1 MEIILSE
8 PRGFCAGVT
17 RAIDAVEKALEK
29 FGAPIY
35 VKHEIVH
42 NKYVVADLK
51 NKGAIFVEEIG
62 EIPIGAVAIFS
73 AHGVSQK
80 VEDEAKI
87 SSLKTID
94 ATCPLVKKVHKKASE
109 YDSKGY
115 RIILIGHKGHPE
127 VEGTSGRIK
136 NNMIIVSTVK
146 EAQDIEITG
155 NKVAYV
161 TQTTLSLDDTKNIV
175 NILTQRF
182 PHIKKS
188 LYGNDVC
195 YATQNR
201 QNAVRKLAKEVDL
214 ILVIGSKNSSNSNR
228 LRDLSNECG
237 TASYLINDFTELDED
252 WLVGVNKVG
261 ITAGA
266 SAPEFLVQE
275 LIIKIKKLYKSEV
288 KISNLDFEGENVR
301 FLLPRELNILS

>member
-17 RAIDAVEKALEK
+17 RAINVVERALEK

-42 NKYVVADLK
+42 NKHVVSDLK
-51 NKGAIFVEEIG
+51 NKGAIFVEEIT
-62 EIPIGAVAIFS
+62 EIPIGAIAIFS
-73 AHGVSQK
+73 AHGVSRK
-80 VEDEAKI
+80 VEDEAKG
-87 SSLKTID
+87 SSLKVID
-94 ATCPLVKKVHKKASE
+94 ATCPLVKKVHKKANK
-109 YDSKGY
+109 YDEDGY
-115 RIILIGHKGHPE
+115 KIILIGHKGHPE

-136 NNMIIVSTVK
+136 NDMIIVSNIE
-146 EAQDIEITG
+146 EAKNIKIEGDKI
-155 NKVAYV
+155 AYV
-161 TQTTLSLDDTKNIV
+161 TQTTLSLDDTSGIID
-175 NILTQRF
+175 ILTQRF

-188 LYGNDVC
+188 LYGNDIC

-201 QNAVRKLAKEVDL
+201 QNAVRQLAQKVDL

-228 LRDLSNECG
+228 LRDIGNECG
-237 TASYLINDFTELDED
+237 TNSYLINNFTELNNN
-252 WLVGVNKVG
+252 WFKGVKKIG

-275 LIIKIKKLYKSEV
+275 LITKIKEFSKAEIKISH
-288 KISNLDFEGENVR
+288 LDFEGENIR
-301 FLLPRELNILS
+301 FLLPREL